1 MMLELFGSC
10 WPNTGRNSYSTFT
23 YHFEIMIERLLEGYY
38 HSDIEYALRTR
49 QDVTIFCPIC
59 GTDKKK

>member
-1 MMLELFGSC
+1 
-10 WPNTGRNSYSTFT
+10 
-23 YHFEIMIERLLEGYY
+23 MIEPLLEGYY

-49 QDVTIFCPIC
+49 QDATIFCPIC